1 MLYKKIYEPSNIIK
15 CICFDF
21 TTSSL
26 DVKYGLTGVKCR
38 GRWAGCLVD
47 RVGRLAGGQVG
58 PLGYNEWELPA
69 PAATAPASISNVSS
83 SSSEKGGRH
92 AKCK

>member
-26 DVKYGLTGVKCR
+26 DVKYGLTGVKFT
-38 GRWAGCLVD
+38 GRWTS
-47 RVGRLAGGQVG
+47 GQVG

-69 PAATAPASISNVSS
+69 PAATAPASIPNVSS
-83 SSSEKGGRH
+83 SPSEGNRQT
-92 AKCK
+92 CKMFLS